1 MGVESDKKD
10 FDLAYV
16 LFDLILNV
24 HSTIFQVCGT
34 GLPVLNQLGYL
45 AYVTQHITLWF
56 SLKLGYSMSWY
67 FDAFLH
73 VGFM

>member
-1 MGVESDKKD
+1 MQWKMGVENDKKD
-10 FDLAYV
+10 FD
-16 LFDLILNV
+16 
-24 HSTIFQVCGT
+24 
-34 GLPVLNQLGYL
+34 L

-56 SLKLGYSMSWY
+56 SLKHGYSLYWY

>member
-34 GLPVLNQLGYL
+34 GLPGLNQYQARIPSICDPAHYIMILIKAWL
-45 AYVTQHITLWF
+45 
-56 SLKLGYSMSWY
+56 
-67 FDAFLH
+67 
-73 VGFM
+73 

>member
-1 MGVESDKKD
+1 MGVESDKQD

-34 GLPVLNQLGYL
+34 GLPGLNQY
-45 AYVTQHITLWF
+45 
-56 SLKLGYSMSWY
+56 
-67 FDAFLH
+67 
-73 VGFM
+73 